1 MKWFNKDFT
10 VSLEWTSYR
19 LTRSLRVLYQNATAQ
34 LIRETTSQLK
44 SREINFVILVLDE
57 MAKKNPRSG
66 AGNQQTLVLWYRVL
80 NETRATLVVGEC

>member
-19 LTRSLRVLYQNATAQ
+19 LTRSLTVLYPNATAQ

-66 AGNQQTLVLWYRVL
+66 AENQQTLVLWYRVL

>member
-19 LTRSLRVLYQNATAQ
+19 LTRSLRVLYSNATAQ

-57 MAKKNPRSG
+57 MAKKKPSERSREPT
-66 AGNQQTLVLWYRVL
+66 NSCLMVSSPK
-80 NETRATLVVGEC
+80 

>member
-10 VSLEWTSYR
+10 GSLEWTSYR
-19 LTRSLRVLYQNATAQ
+19 LTRSLRVLYPNATAQ

-66 AGNQQTLVLWYRVL
+66 AENPTNSCLMVSSPK
-80 NETRATLVVGEC
+80 